1 VSTCDVFQPSAF
13 TRVSARRFITG
24 IPMIV
29 ELNAV
34 RNTPASREPYPHLI
48 VPGFLSETNAAR
60 VIADYPKLD
69 VGGVYLPDAAPC
81 GEATAQLL
89 ADLGGEKVRDLVAEK
104 LGVDLSGRP
113 ALVTMRS
120 RCRMRDGRIHSD
132 SSYKLATL
140 LLYLN
145 EPWDPPGGR
154 LRILRSNQDIE
165 DYAAEVPP
173 DAGTLVCFKVQP
185 NSWHGH
191 KPFSGRRR
199 CVMVNYCADEA
210 VRDAEANRHRHSMR
224 WKKLLSNFS
233 MGAGDEQ
240 AA

>member
-1 VSTCDVFQPSAF
+1 
-13 TRVSARRFITG
+13 
-24 IPMIV
+24 MIV
-29 ELNAV
+29 DLSAV
-34 RNTPASREPYPHLI
+34 RNTPACNDPYPHMI
-48 VPGFLSETNAAR
+48 VPGFLNEANAAS
-60 VIADYPKLD
+60 VIADYPTLD
-69 VGGVYLPDAAPC
+69 VGGVYLPDAAAH

-89 ADLGGEKVRDLVAEK
+89 ADLGGDAVRNVVAEK
-104 LGVDLSGRP
+104 LGIDLAGRP
-113 ALVTMRS
+113 ALVTLRS

-132 SSYKLATL
+132 STYKLATL
-140 LLYLN
+140 LVYLN

-154 LRILRSNQDIE
+154 LRILRSNHDIE

-199 CVMVNYCADEA
+199 CVMVNYCTDEA
-210 VRDAEANRHRHSMR
+210 VRDAEANRHRNSMR
-224 WKKLLSNFS
+224 WKKLLANFS
-233 MGAGDEQ
+233 IGASNER